1 MALTQCRECRREIPA
16 QTNACPHC
24 GAQQLAASMA
34 GAVTPGAPAA
44 STFRRPP
51 AAPSRT
57 VSSASPPAGPP
68 PPATQPR
75 LTKTAR
81 EAVARQRLL
90 WGGSVAALVLL
101 LLGLARTISMWMVL
115 APLGILCLGA
125 MVVGALRAIQN
136 EGLPS
141 FPKTRRVHSLLV
153 VLAAPL
159 VFLTAFGLGPKTME
173 EQRQFDEM
181 QQRAEQQRIEADR
194 RRHAHLACQIY
205 VTERLKA
212 PSSAE
217 FSRSAE
223 IVPRDEGGYLIRGSI
238 EAQNAFGVNLR
249 RNYLCAVDPAGQV
262 VRGTVVE

>member
-1 MALTQCRECRREIPA
+1 MALTRCPA
-16 QTNACPHC
+16 CQKEMPAETVACAHC
-24 GAQQLAASMA
+24 GAPQLAASMA
-34 GAVTPGAPAA
+34 GAAAPGSTRP

-57 VSSASPPAGPP
+57 AGSASPPAGTAT
-68 PPATQPR
+68 PATQPR

-90 WGGSVAALVLL
+90 WGGSLAAVVLL
-101 LLGLARTISMWMVL
+101 LLGLARTVSMWMVL

-125 MVVGALRAIQN
+125 MVVGALRGIQN
-136 EGLPS
+136 KGLPS
-141 FPKTRRVHSLLV
+141 FPKTRRAHSLLV
-153 VLAAPL
+153 VLAAPF
-159 VFLTAFGLGPKTME
+159 VFLVAFDLAPKTLE
-173 EQRQFDEM
+173 EQRHFDEM
-181 QQRAEQQRIEADR
+181 QRRAEQQRAEKDQR
-194 RRHAHLACQIY
+194 LHAHLACQTY

-238 EAQNAFGVNLR
+238 EAQNAFGVKLR